1 MGKNIHVVKRGSSW
15 AATQEKAQR
24 ASRIFPT
31 QRETI
36 NRAREIAKNNGQEV
50 VIHGVDGKIR
60 EKNSYG
66 NDDCPPPG

>member
-1 MGKNIHVVKRGSSW
+1 MKTLRIPLW
-15 AATQEKAQR
+15 AATKEKAQR
-24 ASRIFPT
+24 ASGIFPT
-31 QRETI
+31 QREAI

-66 NDDCPPPG
+66 NDDCPPSG